1 MKLVFSLSFI
11 KKHKTIQTIACSF
24 TCYTMLTQ
32 YKPMNKHYEL
42 YNLTKYNALFTSA
55 HENYNMK
62 QKYFFN
68 QAKLNI

>member
-1 MKLVFSLSFI
+1 MKQVFSLSFI
-11 KKHKTIQTIACSF
+11 KEHKTIQTLKAIACSF

-42 YNLTKYNALFTSA
+42 YNLTKYNELFTSV

-62 QKYFFN
+62 Q
-68 QAKLNI
+68 